1 LTFPENIEMKI
12 NKINLTEKFNL
23 VDKYWSP
30 AIAGKLNGQLVKLAK
45 LKGEFTLHKHDL
57 EDELFLVI
65 EGNLK
70 IELETET
77 LEISEGEFVIIPKG
91 VLHKPIAEEEVK
103 VVLFEP
109 ETTINTGDTENEFT
123 LKKLKHI

>member
-1 LTFPENIEMKI
+1 MKI
-12 NKINLTEKFNL
+12 NKVNLAEKFNL
-23 VDKYWSP
+23 IEKYWSP
-30 AIAGKLNGQLVKLAK
+30 AITGKLNGQLVKLAK
-45 LKGEFTLHKHDL
+45 LKGEFTWHKHDL
-57 EDELFLVI
+57 EDELFLII

-109 ETTINTGDTENEFT
+109 ESTINTGDTENEFT